1 MYKIVEKA
9 KIAESNFMMKIE
21 APLIASKRKPGQ
33 FVMLRID
40 EPGERIPL
48 TIAGSDTAR
57 GTITIIFQVA
67 GDTTRQLST
76 LNVDDYLLDVV
87 GPLGH
92 PTHIENFGTVVCI
105 GGGLGIAL
113 VMPIAEALHEAGNTL
128 ISIISARNKD
138 LLICEKEM
146 EACSNEFMVAT
157 DDGSKGIKGFPTQ
170 ILQDMINKGRKIDV
184 VFAVGPVPLMAAVSK
199 LTKPYNIKTI
209 VSLNPIM
216 VDGTGMCGCCRVLID
231 NKPKF
236 VCVDGP
242 EFDGHQVD
250 YENLSQRLK
259 TYASKEPR
267 VPSVSHDSSC
277 WKPPEDRAGTVH
289 KPAVSMHASEG
300 HAVVDQLAAGFS
312 GAETGGGKPAV
323 KKMGAIPRQKMP
335 EQEPK
340 NRIKNFEEVPY
351 GYTPEMARQEA
362 LRCLQ
367 CKKPLCC
374 DGCPVSIDIPGFIKL
389 IAEGDF
395 LAAAKKIKETNALP
409 AVCGRV
415 CPQEDQCEK
424 VCIVGKK
431 FKPVAIGNLER
442 FVADYERKQG
452 AVEIPAIPEKT
463 GYKVAIVGAGPAGLA
478 CAGELIKMGH
488 DVTIFEALHKAG
500 GVLVYGIPEFRLPK
514 SIVESEVEYLRKLGV
529 RVELNA
535 VIGKAQT
542 VDDLLQNGFDAVFV
556 GTGAGLPM
564 FMGIPGEN
572 LNGVY
577 SANEYLTR
585 VNLMRAYNSTY
596 STPIAM
602 RKNVAVIGAGNVA
615 MDAARTALRLGA
627 ENVYVVYRRSRE
639 EMPARI
645 EEIHHGEEEGLE
657 FRFLTNPIRILGDE
671 KGWVKGLECV
681 RMELGEPDESGR
693 RRPMPVKGSEF
704 VIDVECLIM
713 SIGNGPNP
721 LVQST
726 TPEIQVNKWGNIV
739 ADPETC
745 KTSKEGVFAGGD
757 IVTGAATVILAMGAG
772 KKAAKAIDAYVRSKK
787 PAAMAS

>member
-1 MYKIVEKA
+1 MFKITEKA
-9 KIAESNFMMKIE
+9 KIAEATFLMKVE
-21 APLIASKRKPGQ
+21 APKIAQKRKAGQ
-33 FVMLRID
+33 FIMLRID

-48 TIAGSDTAR
+48 TIAGSDTIR

-76 LNVDDYLLDVV
+76 LNAGDYLLDVV

-92 PTHIENFGTVVCI
+92 PTHIENYGTAVCV

-113 VMPIAEALHEAGNTL
+113 VMPIAQALHDAGNHI

-146 EACSNEFMVAT
+146 QACSSEFMIAT
-157 DDGSKGIKGFPTQ
+157 DDGSKGTKGFPTQ
-170 ILQDMINKGRKIDV
+170 VLQELINRGTKIDII
-184 VFAVGPVPLMAAVSK
+184 FAVGPVPLMAAVCK
-199 LTKPYNIKTI
+199 LTKPYNLKTI

-216 VDGTGMCGCCRVLID
+216 VDGTGMCGGCRVLID

-242 EFDGHQVD
+242 EFDGHLVD
-250 YENLSQRLK
+250 YGNLMQRLK
-259 TYASKEPR
+259 TYASNGKDS
-267 VPSVSHDSSC
+267 VLQSVSKDSSC
-277 WKPPEDRAGTVH
+277 WKPPEERVGITH
-289 KPAVSMHASEG
+289 RHSVSTMHATER
-300 HAVVDQLAAGFS
+300 HAIVEQLAEGLS
-312 GAETGGGKPAV
+312 GAVAGGEKAGA
-323 KKMGAIPRQKMP
+323 KKMGSIPRQKMP
-335 EQEPK
+335 EQDPV
-340 NRIKNFEEVPY
+340 NRIKNFEEVPC

-367 CKKPLCC
+367 CKKPLCR

-395 LAAAKKIKETNALP
+395 IAAARKLKETNALP

-442 FVADYERKQG
+442 FVADYERNNN
-452 AVEIPAIPEKT
+452 AVTIPEPPEKT

-488 DVTIFEALHKAG
+488 NVTIFEALHKAG

-514 SIVESEVEYLRKLGV
+514 AIVESEVEYLRKLGV
-529 RVELNA
+529 KIETNA

-542 VDDLLQNGFDAVFV
+542 VDELLSNGFDAIFV

-585 VNLMRAYNSTY
+585 VNLMKAYNTKY
-596 STPIAM
+596 ATPIAM

-615 MDAARTALRLGA
+615 MDSARTALRLGA
-627 ENVYVVYRRSRE
+627 ENVYVVYRRSRD
-639 EMPARI
+639 EMPARVD
-645 EEIHHGEEEGLE
+645 EIHHGEEEGLQ
-657 FRFLTNPIRILGDE
+657 FKFLTNPIKILGDE
-671 KGWVKGLECV
+671 KGWVSGLECV
-681 RMELGEPDESGR
+681 KMELGEPDESGR
-693 RRPMPVKGSEF
+693 RRPIPVKGSEF
-704 VIDVECLIM
+704 VLNVECVIM
-713 SIGNGPNP
+713 SIGN
-721 LVQST
+721 
-726 TPEIQVNKWGNIV
+726 
-739 ADPETC
+739 
-745 KTSKEGVFAGGD
+745 
-757 IVTGAATVILAMGAG
+757 
-772 KKAAKAIDAYVRSKK
+772 
-787 PAAMAS
+787 